1 MPPFGFHFHKVD
13 IADTGLDIVAEIVA
27 DIVADTG
34 RVVVAVLD
42 NVVDTVLAVADIV
55 AVADTADTAFVA
67 GCIDVVVACFE
78 AVNTGCFGEA
88 HNMTVPRVLVL
99 VGNTFVLVLVLVL
112 SPFAGVEPPSADK
125 TLDIA
130 AFETW
135 VGPGV
140 AWMELVLLEA
150 KYFGSG

>member
-1 MPPFGFHFHKVD
+1 MPPFGFHFHFHKVD

-34 RVVVAVLD
+34 LDIVA
-42 NVVDTVLAVADIV
+42 DTVLAVADIV
-55 AVADTADTAFVA
+55 AIADTADTAFVA

-88 HNMTVPRVLVL
+88 HNRTVPRVLVL

>member
-34 RVVVAVLD
+34 RVVVADIVD
-42 NVVDTVLAVADIV
+42 DTVRVVADIV
-55 AVADTADTAFVA
+55 VVADTADTAFAVD
-67 GCIDVVVACFE
+67 CIVVVVACFE
-78 AVNTGCFGEA
+78 AVNIACFGEA
-88 HNMTVPRVLVL
+88 HNRTVPRVLVL
-99 VGNTFVLVLVLVL
+99 VGNTFVLVLDL
-112 SPFAGVEPPSADK
+112 SPFVGVEPPSADK

-140 AWMELVLLEA
+140 AWMELVLLEV